1 MPSSATASCLRHEV
15 ARRANRMRRSE
26 LAVRMGYPRVNEK
39 LLSRFD
45 AVLND
50 DLLGLDDS
58 GFDFR
63 YSRDEFLV
71 ALCDVLDIDPA
82 LRKAEHE
89 RIRALV
95 SHRATAFRPRIFVNT
110 GFKRASQ
117 PIFALAAMEHRRWLC
132 FERAFVDLDL
142 ADQFRAARERV
153 IAHYDETDGELDL
166 WGTIQRY
173 LFQYADD
180 AVLIFDTA
188 GRAVGETDAICAGRA
203 AATIGGRNVSG
214 VVSVSDQTKAEP
226 TDDSHCPPDR
236 PH

>member
-15 ARRANRMRRSE
+15 VRRANRIRRSD
-26 LAVRMGYPRVNEK
+26 LAARMGYRRVNEK
-39 LLSRFD
+39 LLARLD

-50 DLLGLDDS
+50 DLLGLDSS

-63 YSRDEFLV
+63 YSRDEFLI
-71 ALCDVLDIDPA
+71 ALCDVLDINPA
-82 LRKAEHE
+82 LRKAEHA

-95 SHRATAFRPRIFVNT
+95 SHRATAFRPQIFADT

-117 PIFALAAMEHRRWLC
+117 PIFALAAMEHGRWLC

-153 IAHYDETDGELDL
+153 IAHYDETGGELDL
-166 WGTIQRY
+166 WGAIQRY

-203 AATIGGRNVSG
+203 AATLGGRNVSG
-214 VVSVSDQTKAEP
+214 VVSVSDQTESE
-226 TDDSHCPPDR
+226 TIDNFHCPPDR